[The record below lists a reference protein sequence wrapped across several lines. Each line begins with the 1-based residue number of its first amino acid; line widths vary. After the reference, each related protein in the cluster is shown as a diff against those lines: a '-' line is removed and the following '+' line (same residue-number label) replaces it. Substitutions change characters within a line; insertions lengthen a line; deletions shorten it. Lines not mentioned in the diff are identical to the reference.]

1 MTREEAENKCY
12 ELIHEALKVAKE
24 VDPDVHRISCFII
37 DDRPEA
43 SCYTNVH
50 AMKRGE
56 GVDEEGYENTI
67 DVLDYSKFEFDT
79 TIGKGEQ
86 A

>member
-1 MTREEAENKCY
+1 MTKELAEKKCY
-12 ELIHEALKVAKE
+12 ELIHEALRVARE

-43 SCYTNVH
+43 SIYTNVK
-50 AMKRGE
+50 AMKKGE

-79 TIGKGEQ
+79 TIDKGDEE
-86 A
+86 

>member
-1 MTREEAENKCY
+1 MLTREEAEKKCY
-12 ELIHEALKVAKE
+12 ELIHEALKVARE

-37 DDRPEA
+37 DDRPDG

-67 DVLDYSKFEFDT
+67 TVFDYSKYDYAE
-79 TIGKGEQ
+79 GEQ

>member
-1 MTREEAENKCY
+1 MTREEAEKKCY
-12 ELIHEALKVAKE
+12 ELIHEALKVARE

-37 DDRPEA
+37 DDRPDG

-67 DVLDYSKFEFDT
+67 NVLDYSKFDYST
-79 TIGKGEQ
+79 DKGEQ

>member
-1 MTREEAENKCY
+1 MTKELAEKKCY
-12 ELIHEALKVAKE
+12 ELIHEALRVARE

-37 DDRPEA
+37 DDRPDG

-67 DVLDYSKFEFDT
+67 TVFDNSKYDYAE
-79 TIGKGEQ
+79 GEQ

>member
-37 DDRPEA
+37 DDRPDG

>member
-1 MTREEAENKCY
+1 LTREEAEKKCY
-12 ELIHEALKVAKE
+12 ELIHEALRIARE
-24 VDPDVHRISCFII
+24 YDPEIHRISCYII
-37 DDRPEA
+37 DDRPDG

-67 DVLDYSKFEFDT
+67 NVLDYSKFDYST
-79 TIGKGEQ
+79 DKGEQ

>member
-1 MTREEAENKCY
+1 LTREEAEKKCY
-12 ELIHEALKVAKE
+12 ELIHEALRVARE

-37 DDRPEA
+37 DDRPDG

-67 DVLDYSKFEFDT
+67 TVFDDIKCDYVE
-79 TIGKGEQ
+79 GEQ

>member
-1 MTREEAENKCY
+1 MTKELAEKKCY
-12 ELIHEALKVAKE
+12 ELIHEALRIARE
-24 VDPDVHRISCFII
+24 YDPEIHRISCYII
-37 DDRPEA
+37 DDRPDA
-43 SCYTNVH
+43 SCFTNVH

-67 DVLDYSKFEFDT
+67 NVLDYSKFDYST
-79 TIGKGEQ
+79 DKGEQ

>member
-1 MTREEAENKCY
+1 MTKELAEKKCY
-12 ELIHEALKVAKE
+12 ELIHEALRVARE

-37 DDRPEA
+37 DDRPDG

-67 DVLDYSKFEFDT
+67 TVFDDSKYDYSE
-79 TIGKGEQ
+79 GEQ